1 MEPVGSL
8 KISKFSC
15 DWTIG
20 NFSLRPEASGEPIDS
35 AAFSADGDD
44 HVKWMLRLYPTGEVG
59 SSDHLSLYLYLVVAD
74 QTVRIGQEV
83 EFSIENSCGGRC
95 FCHSFHHTFSL
106 HDGQGYSKFMERTL
120 LFQRANQLLPNDALT
135 ICCQVKDVNPNLKSV
150 GQAKNSQLE
159 VADDLGQLLLK
170 PLLSDVTFKV
180 GGQQF
185 HAHKA
190 ILIARSATFAN
201 LFRPEFV
208 EQRQLVDIVDIQV
221 AVFEEII
228 KFIYTGRT
236 DRVDEMADQL
246 LAASVQYQLKQLK
259 SMCQRVLAS
268 KLSVSNV
275 AEMLVLA
282 DMHSADQLRDKAIE
296 FINQH
301 SSDVVK
307 TTGWKSMVQ
316 THPHLIASVYVNL
329 LKG

>member
-1 MEPVGSL
+1 
-8 KISKFSC
+8 
-15 DWTIG
+15 
-20 NFSLRPEASGEPIDS
+20 
-35 AAFSADGDD
+35 
-44 HVKWMLRLYPTGEVG
+44 ML
-59 SSDHLSLYLYLVVAD
+59 H
-74 QTVRIGQEV
+74 
-83 EFSIENSCGGRC
+83 
-95 FCHSFHHTFSL
+95 
-106 HDGQGYSKFMERTL
+106 
-120 LFQRANQLLPNDALT
+120 
-135 ICCQVKDVNPNLKSV
+135 
-150 GQAKNSQLE
+150 
-159 VADDLGQLLLK
+159 
-170 PLLSDVTFKV
+170 
-180 GGQQF
+180 
-185 HAHKA
+185 
-190 ILIARSATFAN
+190 
-201 LFRPEFV
+201 
-208 EQRQLVDIVDIQV
+208 IVDIQV
-221 AVFEEII
+221 AVFEELI